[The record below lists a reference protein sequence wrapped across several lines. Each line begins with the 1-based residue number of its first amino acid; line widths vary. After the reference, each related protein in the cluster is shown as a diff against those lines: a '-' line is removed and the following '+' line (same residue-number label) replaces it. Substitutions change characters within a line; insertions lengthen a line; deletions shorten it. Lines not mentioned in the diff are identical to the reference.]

1 MKIID
6 IALTYEAQATFSD
19 HGLEGD
25 TRLTILIPDESKT
38 EGFASTESHSDSEEN
53 EHRKLAILFT
63 LLRDFEDTVIERFS
77 LTREKFEQIREAYN
91 DAQ

>member
-25 TRLTILIPDESKT
+25 TRLTILIPDE
-38 EGFASTESHSDSEEN
+38 N

-77 LTREKFEQIREAYN
+77 LTREKFERIREAYN